1 MTSTLVSVSKPSLYS
16 SYAMAIKIYGSRQ
29 SSCTQRVIMMLFE
42 LGLDYELSDVNLQL
56 GEHKVALKPVQ

>member
-1 MTSTLVSVSKPSLYS
+1 
-16 SYAMAIKIYGSRQ
+16 MAIKIYGSRQ